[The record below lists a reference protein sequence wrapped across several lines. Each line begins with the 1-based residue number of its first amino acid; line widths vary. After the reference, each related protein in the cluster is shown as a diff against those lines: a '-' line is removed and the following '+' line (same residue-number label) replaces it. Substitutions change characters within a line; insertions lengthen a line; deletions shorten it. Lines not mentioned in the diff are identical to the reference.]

1 MVLYD
6 TCGHAARYQWIHWHK
21 CTQTARQGVYRINN
35 WKRSGSVT
43 LGTTGAIK
51 MVMAK
56 ESLSRKNNRSTPKT
70 VSRKEM
76 THIVAVRLMIMAAI
90 DLVGIATLLS
100 VRSEAIVELAFVN
113 YWLLPLAIVFGV
125 LTACAVAYQ
134 VLVIVKKIDITRHYF
149 TPAMMLCVSLFCL
162 IACLVYK
169 HVIVGTLIIAS
180 VVATILF
187 GVYCLY
193 VHVFYR

>member
-1 MVLYD
+1 
-6 TCGHAARYQWIHWHK
+6 
-21 CTQTARQGVYRINN
+21 
-35 WKRSGSVT
+35 
-43 LGTTGAIK
+43 

-56 ESLSRKNNRSTPKT
+56 ENLSRRSNTSVKKS

-76 THIVAVRLMIMAAI
+76 NHIVAVRLMIMAAI

-113 YWLLPLAIVFGV
+113 YWLTPLAVLFGI

-134 VLVIVKKIDITRHYF
+134 IFVIVKKVDVTRRYV
-149 TPAMMLCVSLFCL
+149 TPAMMLCVALFCL
-162 IACLVYK
+162 LACLVYK
-169 HVIVGTLIIAS
+169 YVIVGTLIIAS
-180 VVATILF
+180 VVSTILF

>member
-1 MVLYD
+1 ME
-6 TCGHAARYQWIHWHK
+6 K
-21 CTQTARQGVYRINN
+21 ERI
-35 WKRSGSVT
+35 RHIFC
-43 LGTTGAIK
+43 TTGAIK

>member
-1 MVLYD
+1 
-6 TCGHAARYQWIHWHK
+6 
-21 CTQTARQGVYRINN
+21 
-35 WKRSGSVT
+35 
-43 LGTTGAIK
+43 
-51 MVMAK
+51 
-56 ESLSRKNNRSTPKT
+56 
-70 VSRKEM
+70 
-76 THIVAVRLMIMAAI
+76 
-90 DLVGIATLLS
+90 
-100 VRSEAIVELAFVN
+100 
-113 YWLLPLAIVFGV
+113 
-125 LTACAVAYQ
+125 
-134 VLVIVKKIDITRHYF
+134 VKKIDITRHYF